1 MYHEYDLNLAKED
14 LAIYRP
20 SETGI
25 DSWDADDRIIF
36 ETAYRL
42 HAKSFLKIQ
51 GIVLIIKCISVTHI
65 RDPRSWMYRGFG
77 PSVRYIPVHV
87 YYIYSTRGYEL

>member
-1 MYHEYDLNLAKED
+1 MYHGYDLNLAKED

-51 GIVLIIKCISVTHI
+51 GN
-65 RDPRSWMYRGFG
+65 
-77 PSVRYIPVHV
+77 VRI
-87 YYIYSTRGYEL
+87 

>member
-51 GIVLIIKCISVTHI
+51 GIVLMFLIRSRDVDQQSGTSTSV
-65 RDPRSWMYRGFG
+65 DS
-77 PSVRYIPVHV
+77 
-87 YYIYSTRGYEL
+87 

>member
-51 GIVLIIKCISVTHI
+51 GIVLTRPRTVAI
-65 RDPRSWMYRGFG
+65 RASLHYTDGLKLLR
-77 PSVRYIPVHV
+77 
-87 YYIYSTRGYEL
+87 

>member
-51 GIVLIIKCISVTHI
+51 GIVLTCLRTVDVPASLHC
-65 RDPRSWMYRGFG
+65 RDGLEFLR
-77 PSVRYIPVHV
+77 
-87 YYIYSTRGYEL
+87 

>member
-51 GIVLIIKCISVTHI
+51 GIVLMSLIRSRDVDQQSGTSTSV
-65 RDPRSWMYRGFG
+65 DS
-77 PSVRYIPVHV
+77 
-87 YYIYSTRGYEL
+87 